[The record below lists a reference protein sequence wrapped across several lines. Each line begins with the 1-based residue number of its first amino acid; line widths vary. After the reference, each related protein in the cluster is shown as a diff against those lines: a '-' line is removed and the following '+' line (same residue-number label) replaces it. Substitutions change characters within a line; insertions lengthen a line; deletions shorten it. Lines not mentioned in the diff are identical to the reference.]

1 MQPMTF
7 WFILASVLIALE
19 IFTGTFYLLVFG
31 AAAGA
36 AGFTAMYDYP
46 LAAQLVVAA
55 VFGVIG
61 LAWLRRRP
69 KIERPADDVLDI
81 GQAVEVSAWLDNN
94 TARVRYRGTEWD
106 ARLMEGETAQPT
118 HCIIREIRGN
128 TLILSA
134 KP

>member
-31 AAAGA
+31 VAAGA

-46 LAAQLVVAA
+46 LPAQLVVAA

-61 LAWLRRRP
+61 LVWLRRRP

-81 GQAVEVSAWLDNN
+81 GQAVEVSTWLDNN

-106 ARLMEGETAQPT
+106 ARLMEGETGQPT